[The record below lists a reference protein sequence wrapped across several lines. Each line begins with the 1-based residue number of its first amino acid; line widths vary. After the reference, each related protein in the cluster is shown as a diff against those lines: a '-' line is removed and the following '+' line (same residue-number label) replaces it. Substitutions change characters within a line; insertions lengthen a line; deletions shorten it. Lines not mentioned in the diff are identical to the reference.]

1 MIGFRRKQ
9 SKKFM
14 LLVVTM
20 PMNLEPLR
28 TTHNLSS
35 LRIIVYYELRLTI
48 IRSFQKYE
56 FTRVT
61 PISHEIFT
69 DVVMGVADSGSNE
82 LFPPPKRGRPS
93 KADKKKRK
101 REDFDVEYI
110 PTNVSSQ
117 KRNLRRRGPKRLKT
131 GKGPIVDPSSSDTNK
146 VLNMADILLQ
156 ARDLKTGH
164 WKVFVEW
171 DDRPLKEAS
180 WTPLTYLS
188 KESTQW
194 WG

>member
-1 MIGFRRKQ
+1 LRENVFQLVFSLHCVAVGPDDEAVATLAHHFTQVIDQ
-9 SKKFM
+9 ILADNWAHLPHDWISKKKKQK
-14 LLVVTM
+14 VYVISPEEANESRT
-20 PMNLEPLR
+20 LENGPQPFFLAYHR
-28 TTHNLSS
+28 LGQK
-35 LRIIVYYELRLTI
+35 LYELRLTI

-69 DVVMGVADSGSNE
+69 DVVMGVADSGINE

-101 REDFDVEYI
+101 RKDFDVEYI

-131 GKGPIVDPSSSDTNK
+131 GKGRIVDQS
-146 VLNMADILLQ
+146 
-156 ARDLKTGH
+156 
-164 WKVFVEW
+164 
-171 DDRPLKEAS
+171 
-180 WTPLTYLS
+180 
-188 KESTQW
+188 
-194 WG
+194 